1 MKTVFTMGLLI
12 VFAIVANFLML
23 FLLNLAGLL
32 GALAAGKPGMRS
44 KKQFIAG
51 SLLAAVGQ
59 SLVYLGYVAFVVN
72 WTRLAIS
79 IQDVNVIAWPV
90 AFLAVMFPIW
100 LNLIRARVEAREASF
115 RNPQVGALHI
125 TTLIALLGFFV
136 FAFVPRAIEAVYG
149 WIPYVH
155 SSG

>member
-1 MKTVFTMGLLI
+1 MKAVFTVGLLI

-23 FLLNLAGLL
+23 FLLNLAGVP
-32 GALAAGKPGMRS
+32 GALAAGKPGKRS
-44 KKQFIAG
+44 KAQFIAG
-51 SLLAAVGQ
+51 SLISALGQ

-79 IQDVNVIAWPV
+79 IQDVSVIVWSV
-90 AFLAVMFPIW
+90 AFLAVMVPIW
-100 LNLIRARVEAREASF
+100 TNLIHARLEAREASF
-115 RNPQVGALHI
+115 ANPQEQALHI
-125 TTLIALLGFFV
+125 TTLIALLGFFL
-136 FAFVPRAIEAVYG
+136 FAFAPKSIEPVYG